1 MTSTDIFFLC
11 IWSMFTLVI
20 CLLGYAVHMENM
32 HSKGCHEEL
41 VRIAYDNNSFHEQ
54 LVWRCEKKNEQ

>member
-1 MTSTDIFFLC
+1 MI
-11 IWSMFTLVI
+11 TLVL

-41 VRIAYDNNSFHEQ
+41 VRIEYDNHNFRDQ
-54 LVWRCEKKNEQ
+54 LVWRCEKKND

>member
-1 MTSTDIFFLC
+1 MSSTDIFFLSIC
-11 IWSMFTLVI
+11 GMITLVL

-41 VRIAYDNNSFHEQ
+41 IKVDAYVET
-54 LVWRCEKKNEQ
+54 LWRCEKKNE

>member
-1 MTSTDIFFLC
+1 MSSTDIFFLSIC
-11 IWSMFTLVI
+11 GMITLVL

-41 VRIAYDNNSFHEQ
+41 IKVDAYVET
-54 LVWRCEKKNEQ
+54 LWRCEKKNEETPLCR